1 MKTRVLLI
9 VGIVVLFQ
17 CSQKNEQQVNLDRA
31 LDIKLSLESSKLNQG
46 EPNYLTIKMQNTSDN
61 SVKVPDSNMI
71 VEFTSYS
78 GSIRRVIPLQE
89 IVNGDSDV
97 SSLSDLTLKPKEEK
111 LIRIELGNVVFS
123 KLQNTDN
130 QLPADDYTINIFLAP
145 EKDMKEVKYADNVR
159 SNYVDV
165 MIYN

>member
-17 CSQKNEQQVNLDRA
+17 CCQKNEQQVNLDRA
-31 LDIKLSLESSKLNQG
+31 LDIKLSLESSKLNQR

-165 MIYN
+165 MIYD